1 MPGISGLLWVE
12 IVFQEPQ
19 TSWTA
24 SASASASALPNPAV
38 PRAVARWPE
47 PPPQP
52 HSMELPSLRA
62 QGVWGDL
69 AGVLG
74 FVGPAFVG

>member
-24 SASASASALPNPAV
+24 SASALPNPAV
-38 PRAVARWPE
+38 PRAVAGWPE

-52 HSMELPSLRA
+52 HSMELPSLWA
-62 QGVWGDL
+62 WGDL